1 MAWPTNT
8 SGLLR
13 RVGYV
18 DVSEERAAS
27 IFWVTELG
35 SDLAGTPRH
44 TGCNNL
50 DVYPFSNTCQENLK
64 ACITYTRGTHFVLPT
79 AYISF

>member
-1 MAWPTNT
+1 MASPRNT

-50 DVYPFSNTCQENLK
+50 DVYPFSNTRQENLHHINTRYSL
-64 ACITYTRGTHFVLPT
+64 CITNSVYFILK
-79 AYISF
+79 